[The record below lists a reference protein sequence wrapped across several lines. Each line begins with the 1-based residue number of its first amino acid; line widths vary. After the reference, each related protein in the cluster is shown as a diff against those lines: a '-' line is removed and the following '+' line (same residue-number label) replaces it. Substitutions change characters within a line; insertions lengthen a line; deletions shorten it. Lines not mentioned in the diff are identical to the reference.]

1 MTKAY
6 SMIED
11 IILLN
16 CENTVHFLVQTLRFS
31 IISEVNFIFLQYY
44 ESLTNNIPIA
54 YIIILKGQI
63 NLNTSEMI
71 KFLF

>member
-44 ESLTNNIPIA
+44 ESLTNNILIA
-54 YIIILKGQI
+54 YIIILKDQI